1 MNYKTLQGIHRSRA
15 FHAVKHEIIQES
27 AKRSWGDFW
36 RRMYTLQDNQFPYS
50 FLDTNIKACDYILQY
65 YRCDSIRDMVLTKGI
80 LDYNNQDFQLGTP
93 LMHFVCQIVEQ
104 TTGQGKANE
113 RYALKRL
120 LATKDNAKHF
130 NIWLTNPDY
139 DNTNLLDKFE
149 GIDMISQDKITLAE
163 ETIQVKP
170 NDDTSA
176 RKYNTDWIIYA
187 NAVDKTYTMVRNKNA
202 K

>member
-1 MNYKTLQGIHRSRA
+1 MNYKTLQGIHRSQN
-15 FHAVKHEIIQES
+15 FHAVKEDIRRPAS
-27 AKRSWGDFW
+27 KRDWGDFW
-36 RRMYTLQDNQFPYS
+36 RQMYDRHNCFPYS
-50 FLDTNIKACDYILQY
+50 YIDTNIKACDYILHY
-65 YRCDSIRDMVLTKGI
+65 YRCDSIQDMVLTKG
-80 LDYNNQDFQLGTP
+80 LLEYDNPDFKLGTP

-139 DNTNLLDKFE
+139 DYSNLLDKFE
-149 GIDMISQDKITLAE
+149 GVDMISQDKITLAE

-170 NDDTSA
+170 HADSSA

-187 NAVDKTYTMVRNKNA
+187 NAVGKTYKMVRNK
-202 K
+202 